1 MADWKHTLNLPR
13 TDFPMRAN
21 LQKTEPAVIARWNE
35 MGLYA
40 RIRERRAGAPQFVLH
55 DGPPYANGKIH
66 IGHVLNKVL
75 KDVIVRARTMAGFD
89 APYVPGWDCH
99 GLPIELK
106 VDQEL
111 GGKKRHMSV
120 ADFRRACRRYAQKFV
135 ERQSADFQ
143 RLGVSGD
150 WPRPYRTMT
159 PDYQAAIVRALGRFV
174 EQGVVYK
181 GKKPVHWCLHCRT
194 ALAEAEVEYEDHR
207 SPSIYVEFPMR
218 SPSAAALAGKAPA
231 LAGRPVSVLI
241 WTTTPWT
248 IPSNLA
254 VAFHPGLD
262 YGVYAAA
269 GGGGGNADPGGN
281 ADAAANGPAGA
292 GGNADAAAGADR
304 GVVIIAEERRD
315 ATAAATGRDFG
326 PPLATL
332 KGRDLEGAVFGH
344 PLYDRDSVGVLADY
358 VTLEQGTG
366 AVHTAPGH
374 GADDYATGVRYGLDI
389 YAPIGPSG
397 RFDADVGVVG
407 GEKVFDANPRVEA
420 ALEEAGRL
428 WHRDTVDHTYPHCWR
443 CHHPVIFLATWQWFI
458 AMDAGD
464 LRKRA
469 LDAVRQVEWFPGW
482 GEERIHGMLA
492 NRPDW
497 CISRQRSWGVPIPAV
512 YCTGCREAVLTTAL
526 TDRAAAVFAEH
537 GADAWYERD
546 VAEFVPPDLR
556 CPECGGAEFER
567 ERDILDVW
575 FDSGSSHEGVLGDH
589 PELGWPYNVY
599 LEGSD
604 QYRGWFHSSL
614 LVALGTR
621 GAAPYRQVVTHGFV
635 VDETGRKM
643 SKSIGNT
650 VEPQTIIRQ
659 SGAEILRLW
668 VAMVDYREEV
678 RIGPHILDRIVE
690 AYRKIRNTLR
700 ILAGNLYD
708 FDPAAHAVP
717 RDELL
722 DVDRYA
728 LARYGEVAA
737 RVLAAY
743 ERYELQTV
751 VHTVNNYLTVD
762 ISAFYVDISKDRL
775 YTLGPRA
782 RDRRS
787 AQTVLHAIAGGVTR
801 LLAPILPI
809 TCDELWRHL
818 PGADADSVHL
828 ADFPADP
835 GSLVDGDLIAR
846 WDRLLGL
853 RDAVNG
859 ELERLRQDKVVG
871 TSLEAAVTLTAEG
884 GLADLLEAHRDDLA
898 TLFIT
903 SAVSLRNGAAAPPL
917 GAGDAGGDGAV
928 HRDADGCAR
937 IEVARAEGAKCP
949 RCWRWVMPAGA
960 APDPAGAAVCDRC
973 TNALADMAATVA

>member
-21 LQKTEPAVIARWNE
+21 LQKTEPSVIARWNE
-35 MGLYA
+35 MGLYE

-75 KDVIVRARTMAGFD
+75 KDVIVRSRTMAGFD

-135 ERQSADFQ
+135 ERQAADFQ

-194 ALAEAEVEYEDHR
+194 ALAEAEVEYEPHR

-218 SPSAAALAGKAPA
+218 AASAAALAERVPA

-254 VAFHPGLD
+254 VAFHPGVD
-262 YGVYAAA
+262 YGVYAA
-269 GGGGGNADPGGN
+269 GVG
-281 ADAAANGPAGA
+281 AGA
-292 GGNADAAAGADR
+292 GDDRSAA
-304 GVVIIAEERRD
+304 VVIIAEELRD
-315 ATAAATGRDFG
+315 ATAAAIGRDFG

-397 RFDADVGVVG
+397 RFDEDVEVVG

-420 ALEEAGRL
+420 ALDEAGRL

-458 AMDAGD
+458 AMDKGG
-464 LRKRA
+464 LRQRA
-469 LDAVRQVEWFPGW
+469 LDAVRGVEWFPGW

-497 CISRQRSWGVPIPAV
+497 CVSRQRSWGVPIPAV
-512 YCTGCREAVLTTAL
+512 YCTACREAVLTTAL

-546 VAEFVPPDLR
+546 IAEFVPPDLR
-556 CPECGGAEFER
+556 CPECGGADFER

-575 FDSGSSHEGVLGDH
+575 FDSGSSHEGVLSEH
-589 PELGWPYNVY
+589 PELAWPYNVY

-621 GAAPYRQVVTHGFV
+621 GAAPYRQVITHGFV

-708 FDPAAHAVP
+708 FDPAADAVP
-717 RDELL
+717 RSELL

-728 LARYGEVAA
+728 LARYGEVAS
-737 RVLAAY
+737 RVLRAY
-743 ERYELQTV
+743 ERYELQAV
-751 VHTVNNYLTVD
+751 VHTVNHYLTVD

-782 RDRRS
+782 HGRRS
-787 AQTVLHAIAGGVTR
+787 AQTALHAIAEGVTR
-801 LLAPILPI
+801 LLAPILPM

-818 PGADADSVHL
+818 PGTDADSVHL

-835 GSLVDGDLIAR
+835 ESLVDRDLIAR

-853 RDAVNG
+853 RDSVNG

-871 TSLEAAVTLTAEG
+871 TSLEAAVTLTADG
-884 GLADLLEAHRDDLA
+884 GLAELLEAHRDDLA

-903 SAVSLRNGAAAPPL
+903 SAVTLRNGAAGGDED
-917 GAGDAGGDGAV
+917 GAAVHRGGDGA
-928 HRDADGCAR
+928 AR
-937 IEVARAEGAKCP
+937 IEVGRAAGGKCP
-949 RCWRWVMPAGA
+949 RCWRWVMSPAAG
-960 APDPAGAAVCDRC
+960 PDPAEAAVCDRC

>member
-35 MGLYA
+35 MGEGGLYA

-75 KDVIVRARTMAGFD
+75 KDVIVRSRTMAGFD

-111 GGKKRHMSV
+111 GGKKRQLSV

-135 ERQSADFQ
+135 ERQAADFQ

-150 WPRPYRTMT
+150 WARPYRTMT

-174 EQGVVYK
+174 EQGAVYK

-218 SPSAAALAGKAPA
+218 DVSAAALAEKAPA

-262 YGVYAAA
+262 YGVYAA
-269 GGGGGNADPGGN
+269 GGA
-281 ADAAANGPAGA
+281 
-292 GGNADAAAGADR
+292 
-304 GVVIIAEERRD
+304 VIIIAEERRD
-315 ATAAATGRDFG
+315 AVAAAIGRDFG

-332 KGRDLEGAVFGH
+332 KGRDLEGAVFRH
-344 PLYDRDSVGVLADY
+344 PLYERDSVGVLADY

-374 GADDYATGVRYGLDI
+374 GSDDYATGVRYGLEI

-397 RFDADVGVVG
+397 RFDDDVGVVG
-407 GEKVFDANPRVEA
+407 GEKVFDANPKVEA
-420 ALEEAGRL
+420 ALEEAGKL

-443 CHHPVIFLATWQWFI
+443 CLRPVIFLATWQWFI
-458 AMDAGD
+458 AMDADG
-464 LRKRA
+464 LRRRA
-469 LDAVRQVEWFPGW
+469 IDAVRGVEWFPAW

-512 YCTGCREAVLTTAL
+512 YCTACREAVLTTGL
-526 TDRAAAVFAEH
+526 TERAAAVFAEH

-546 VAEFVPPDLR
+546 VGEFVPPDLR
-556 CPECGGAEFER
+556 CPKCGGAGFER

-575 FDSGSSHEGVLGDH
+575 FDSGSSHEGVQGDH
-589 PELGWPYNVY
+589 PELGWPYAVY

-621 GAAPYRQVVTHGFV
+621 GAAPYRQVITHGFV

-643 SKSIGNT
+643 SKSLGNT

-678 RIGPHILDRIVE
+678 RIGSHILERIVE

-708 FDPAAHAVP
+708 FDPATDALPAG
-717 RDELL
+717 ELL

-728 LARYGEVAA
+728 LARYGEVAS

-751 VHTVNNYLTVD
+751 VHAVNNYLTVD
-762 ISAFYVDISKDRL
+762 VSAFYVDISKDRL
-775 YTLGPRA
+775 YTLAPRA
-782 RDRRS
+782 RGRRS

-801 LLAPILPI
+801 LLAPILPV

-835 GSLVDGDLIAR
+835 ASLVDRDIVAR
-846 WDRLLGL
+846 WDRLLAL

-859 ELERLRQDKVVG
+859 ELEKLRQDKVVG
-871 TSLEAAVTLTAEG
+871 TSLEASVTLTADG

-903 SAVSLRNGAAAPPL
+903 SAVTLRTGAPAD
-917 GAGDAGGDGAV
+917 AGDGSAAGDGVAATV
-928 HRDADGCAR
+928 HRDADGSAR
-937 IEVARAEGAKCP
+937 IEVGRADGAKCP
-949 RCWRWVMPAGA
+949 RCWRWVMPPDAT
-960 APDPAGAAVCDRC
+960 PDPTEAAVCDRC
-973 TNALADMAATVA
+973 TNALADMAASVA

>member
-13 TDFPMRAN
+13 TEFPMRAN

-35 MGLYA
+35 TGLYE
-40 RIRERRAGAPQFVLH
+40 RIREHRAGAPRFVLH

-75 KDVIVRARTMAGFD
+75 KDVVVRSRTMAGFD

-150 WPRPYRTMT
+150 WARPYRTMT

-174 EQGVVYK
+174 EQGMVYK

-194 ALAEAEVEYEDHR
+194 ALAEAEVEYEPHR

-218 SPSAAALAGKAPA
+218 AASAAALAGKAPA

-254 VAFHPGLD
+254 VAFHPAVD
-262 YGVYAAA
+262 YGVYAAGGKRA
-269 GGGGGNADPGGN
+269 GGAEAGGE
-281 ADAAANGPAGA
+281 GA
-292 GGNADAAAGADR
+292 GGEGAGGEGAGGSEER
-304 GVVIIAEERRD
+304 GGVVIIAEELRD
-315 ATAAATGRDFG
+315 ATAAAIGRDFG

-374 GADDYATGVRYGLDI
+374 GADDYATGIRYGLDV

-397 RFDADVGVVG
+397 RFDEDVGVVG
-407 GEKVFDANPRVEA
+407 GERVFDANPRVEA
-420 ALEEAGRL
+420 ALDEAGRL

-464 LRKRA
+464 LRQRA
-469 LDAVRQVEWFPGW
+469 LAAIRGVEWFPGW

-512 YCTGCREAVLTTAL
+512 YCTTCREAVLTTAL
-526 TDRAAAVFAEH
+526 TERAAAVFAEH

-546 VAEFVPPDLR
+546 IAEFMPPDLR
-556 CPECGGAEFER
+556 CPKCGGTGFER

-575 FDSGSSHEGVLGDH
+575 FDSGSSHEAVLSDH
-589 PELGWPYNVY
+589 PELGWPYTVY

-621 GAAPYRQVVTHGFV
+621 GEAPYRQVVTHGFV

-708 FDPAAHAVP
+708 FDPAADAVP
-717 RDELL
+717 GDELL

-728 LARYGEVAA
+728 LARYGEVAS
-737 RVLAAY
+737 RVLRAY

-782 RDRRS
+782 HGRRS
-787 AQTVLHAIAGGVTR
+787 AQTALHAIAEGVTR

-818 PGADADSVHL
+818 PGTDADSVHL

-835 GSLVDGDLIAR
+835 ESLVDRDLIAR
-846 WDRLLGL
+846 WDRLLAL

-859 ELERLRQDKVVG
+859 ELEKLRQDKVVG
-871 TSLEAAVTLTAEG
+871 TSLEAAVTLTADG

-903 SAVSLRNGAAAPPL
+903 STVKLRTGTPADDD
-917 GAGDAGGDGAV
+917 GSGGAV
-928 HRDADGCAR
+928 HREADGCAR
-937 IEVARAEGAKCP
+937 IEVGRASGARCP
-949 RCWRWVMPAGA
+949 RCWRWVMPPGDG
-960 APDPAGAAVCDRC
+960 PDTAETAVCARC

>member
-13 TDFPMRAN
+13 TEFPMRAN

-35 MGLYA
+35 TGLYEH
-40 RIRERRAGAPQFVLH
+40 IRERRAGAPRFVLH

-75 KDVIVRARTMAGFD
+75 KDVVVRSRTMAGFD

-150 WPRPYRTMT
+150 WARPYRTMT
-159 PDYQAAIVRALGRFV
+159 PDYQAAIVRALGAFV

-218 SPSAAALAGKAPA
+218 AASAAALGERVPA

-262 YGVYAAA
+262 YGVYE
-269 GGGGGNADPGGN
+269 
-281 ADAAANGPAGA
+281 
-292 GGNADAAAGADR
+292 AAGADGSGESDER
-304 GVVIIAEERRD
+304 GGVVIIAEELRD
-315 ATAAATGRDFG
+315 ATAAAIGRDFG
-326 PPLATL
+326 PRVATL

-397 RFDADVGVVG
+397 RFDDDVGVVG
-407 GEKVFDANPRVEA
+407 GEKVFDANPKVEA

-458 AMDAGD
+458 AMDAGE

-469 LDAVRQVEWFPGW
+469 LDAVGRVEWFPGW

-512 YCTGCREAVLTTAL
+512 YCTACREAVLTTDL

-546 VAEFVPPDLR
+546 IAEFVPPDLR
-556 CPECGGAEFER
+556 CPKCGGAGFER

-575 FDSGSSHEGVLGDH
+575 FDSGSSHEAVLSDH
-589 PELGWPYNVY
+589 PELGWPYTVY

-621 GAAPYRQVVTHGFV
+621 GEAPYRQVVTHGFV

-708 FDPAAHAVP
+708 FDPAADAVP
-717 RDELL
+717 HGELL

-728 LARYGEVAA
+728 LARYGEVES
-737 RVLAAY
+737 RVLRAY

-782 RDRRS
+782 HGRRS
-787 AQTVLHAIAGGVTR
+787 AQTVLHAIAEGVTR
-801 LLAPILPI
+801 LLAPILPV

-818 PGADADSVHL
+818 PGTDADSVHL

-835 GSLVDGDLIAR
+835 ESLVDRDLIAR
-846 WDRLLGL
+846 WDRLLAL

-859 ELERLRQDKVVG
+859 ELEKLRQDKVVG
-871 TSLEAAVTLTAEG
+871 TSLEAAVTLTADG

-903 SAVSLRNGAAAPPL
+903 SAVTLRTGSPDDASGGAL
-917 GAGDAGGDGAV
+917 

-937 IEVARAEGAKCP
+937 IEVGRAGGAKCP
-949 RCWRWVMPAGA
+949 RCWRWVMPRGA
-960 APDPAGAAVCDRC
+960 APDPTESAVCERC

>member
-13 TDFPMRAN
+13 TGFPMRAN
-21 LQKTEPAVIARWNE
+21 LQATEPAVIARWNE
-35 MGLYA
+35 MGLYG
-40 RIRERRAGAPQFVLH
+40 RIRKRRAGAPRFLLH

-75 KDVIVRARTMAGFD
+75 KDVVVRSRTMAGFD

-111 GGKKRHMSV
+111 GGKKRQMSV

-150 WPRPYRTMT
+150 WARPYRTMT
-159 PDYQAAIVRALGRFV
+159 PDYQAAIVRALGSFV
-174 EQGVVYK
+174 ERRVVYK
-181 GKKPVHWCLHCRT
+181 GRKPVHWCLHCRT
-194 ALAEAEVEYEDHR
+194 ALAEAEVEYEDHT
-207 SPSIYVEFPMR
+207 SPSIHVEFPMR
-218 SPSAAALAGKAPA
+218 PESAAALAERAPA

-248 IPSNLA
+248 IPANLA
-254 VAFHPGLD
+254 VAFNPGLD
-262 YGVYAAA
+262 YGVYAAR
-269 GGGGGNADPGGN
+269 GG
-281 ADAAANGPAGA
+281 AA
-292 GGNADAAAGADR
+292 
-304 GVVIIAEERRD
+304 VIVAEDRRD
-315 ATAAATGRDFG
+315 ATAAAIGRDFG

-332 KGRDLEGAVFGH
+332 KGRDLEGVTFRH
-344 PLYDRDSVGVLADY
+344 PFYDRDSAGVLADY

-374 GADDYATGVRYGLDI
+374 GADDYATGVRYGLDV

-397 RFDADVGVVG
+397 RFDEDVGVVG
-407 GEKVFDANPRVEA
+407 GERVFDANPKVEA
-420 ALEEAGRL
+420 ALAEAGRL

-458 AMDAGD
+458 ALDTD
-464 LRKRA
+464 RLRKRA
-469 LDAVRQVEWFPGW
+469 LSAIREVEWFPGW
-482 GEERIHGMLA
+482 GEERIRGMLA

-512 YCTGCREAVLTTAL
+512 YCVACREAVLTTML
-526 TDRAAAVFAEH
+526 TDRAAAVFALH

-546 VAEFVPPDLR
+546 IGEFVPPDLR
-556 CPECGGAEFER
+556 CPACGGTEFER

-575 FDSGSSHEGVLGDH
+575 FDSGSSHLGVLHRH
-589 PELGWPYNVY
+589 PELEWPPTVY

-621 GAAPYRQVVTHGFV
+621 GAAPYRQVITHGFV

-678 RIGPHILDRIVE
+678 RIGPHILERIVE

-708 FDPAAHAVP
+708 FDPAKDAVP
-717 RDELL
+717 ADELP

-743 ERYELQTV
+743 ERYELQAV

-762 ISAFYVDISKDRL
+762 VSAFYVDISKDRL
-775 YTLGPRA
+775 YTLAPRA
-782 RDRRS
+782 PGRRS
-787 AQTVLHAIAGGVTR
+787 AQTVLHAIAEGVTR
-801 LLAPILPI
+801 LLAPVLPM

-818 PGADADSVHL
+818 PGTDADSVHL

-835 GSLVDGDLIAR
+835 GSLVDRGLIAR
-846 WDRLLGL
+846 WDRLLAL
-853 RDAVNG
+853 REAVNG
-859 ELERLRQDKVVG
+859 ELEKLRQDKAVG
-871 TSLEAAVTLTAEG
+871 TSLEAAVTLTADG

-903 SAVSLRNGAAAPPL
+903 SAVTLRPGAPADDGSA
-917 GAGDAGGDGAV
+917 GAV
-928 HRDADGCAR
+928 HHDADGCAR
-937 IEVARAEGAKCP
+937 IEVGRAEGAKCP
-949 RCWRWVMPAGA
+949 RCWRRVMPRDA
-960 APDPAGAAVCDRC
+960 APDPTGAVCDRC
-973 TNALADMAATVA
+973 TTALADMAAAVA

>member
-35 MGLYA
+35 MGEGGLYA

-75 KDVIVRARTMAGFD
+75 KDIIVRSRTMAGFD

-111 GGKKRHMSV
+111 GGKKRQLSV

-135 ERQSADFQ
+135 ERQAADFQ

-150 WPRPYRTMT
+150 WARPYRTMT

-174 EQGVVYK
+174 EQGAVYK

-218 SPSAAALAGKAPA
+218 DAAAAALAEKAPA

-262 YGVYAAA
+262 YGVYAA
-269 GGGGGNADPGGN
+269 GGA
-281 ADAAANGPAGA
+281 
-292 GGNADAAAGADR
+292 
-304 GVVIIAEERRD
+304 VIIIAEERRD
-315 ATAAATGRDFG
+315 AVAAAIGRDFG
-326 PPLATL
+326 PPMATL
-332 KGRDLEGAVFGH
+332 KGRDLEGAVFAH

-374 GADDYATGVRYGLDI
+374 GSDDYATGVRYGLEI

-397 RFDADVGVVG
+397 RFDDDVEVVG
-407 GEKVFDANPRVEA
+407 GEKVFDANPKVEA
-420 ALEEAGRL
+420 ALEEAGKL

-443 CHHPVIFLATWQWFI
+443 CLRPVIFLATWQWFI
-458 AMDAGD
+458 AMDADG
-464 LRKRA
+464 LRRRA
-469 LDAVRQVEWFPGW
+469 IDAVRGVEWFPAW

-512 YCTGCREAVLTTAL
+512 YCTACREAVLTTAL

-546 VAEFVPPDLR
+546 VGEFVPPDLR
-556 CPECGGAEFER
+556 CPKCGGAGFER

-589 PELGWPYNVY
+589 PELGWPYAVY

-621 GAAPYRQVVTHGFV
+621 GAAPYRQVITHGFV

-643 SKSIGNT
+643 SKSLGNT

-678 RIGPHILDRIVE
+678 RVGPHILERIVE

-708 FDPAAHAVP
+708 FDPAKDALPAG
-717 RDELL
+717 DLL

-728 LARYGEVAA
+728 LARYGEVAS

-762 ISAFYVDISKDRL
+762 VSAFYVDISKDRL
-775 YTLGPRA
+775 YTLAPRA
-782 RDRRS
+782 RGRRS
-787 AQTVLHAIAGGVTR
+787 AQTVLHAIAGGVTK
-801 LLAPILPI
+801 LLAPILPV

-818 PGADADSVHL
+818 PGTDADSVHL

-835 GSLVDGDLIAR
+835 ASLVDPDVIAR
-846 WDRLLGL
+846 WDRLLAL
-853 RDAVNG
+853 RDAVNS
-859 ELERLRQDKVVG
+859 ELEKLRQDKVVG
-871 TSLEAAVTLTAEG
+871 TSLEASVTLTADG

-903 SAVSLRNGAAAPPL
+903 SAVTLRTGAPV
-917 GAGDAGGDGAV
+917 DDGDGAADGDGDGSADGDGEAGTV
-928 HRDADGCAR
+928 HHDADGSVR
-937 IEVARAEGAKCP
+937 IEAGRADGAKCP
-949 RCWRWVMPAGA
+949 RCWRWVMPPGA
-960 APDPAGAAVCDRC
+960 APDPAEAAVCDRC
-973 TNALADMAATVA
+973 TNALADMAASVA

>member
-1 MADWKHTLNLPR
+1 MAEWKHTLNLPR
-13 TDFPMRAN
+13 TGFPMRAN

-40 RIRERRAGAPQFVLH
+40 RIREHRAGAPQFVLH

-75 KDVIVRARTMAGFD
+75 KDVVVRSRTMAGFD

-111 GGKKRHMSV
+111 GGRKRNMSV

-143 RLGVSGD
+143 RLGVSAD

-218 SPSAAALAGKAPA
+218 APAAAALAERAPV

-262 YGVYAAA
+262 YGVYAAHD
-269 GGGGGNADPGGN
+269 GGNARDGDG
-281 ADAAANGPAGA
+281 D
-292 GGNADAAAGADR
+292 DR
-304 GVVIIAEERRD
+304 GAVVIIAEERRD
-315 ATAAATGRDFG
+315 ATAAAIGRDFG
-326 PPLATL
+326 MPLATL
-332 KGRDLEGAVFGH
+332 KGSDLEGAVFGH

-397 RFDADVGVVG
+397 RFDDGVGVVG
-407 GEKVFDANPRVEA
+407 GERVFDANPKVEA

-464 LRKRA
+464 LRERA
-469 LDAVRQVEWFPGW
+469 LAAIREVEWFPGW

-512 YCTGCREAVLTTAL
+512 YCTACREAVLTTAL

-546 VAEFVPPDLR
+546 LAEFVPPDLR

-575 FDSGSSHEGVLGDH
+575 FDSGSSHEGVLSDH
-589 PELGWPYNVY
+589 PELAWPYAVY

-621 GAAPYRQVVTHGFV
+621 NAAPYRQVITHGFV

-678 RIGPHILDRIVE
+678 RIGPHILERIVE

-708 FDPAAHAVP
+708 FDPARDAVP
-717 RDELL
+717 TGELPE
-722 DVDRYA
+722 VDRYA
-728 LARYGEVAA
+728 LARYGEVAS

-743 ERYELQTV
+743 ERYELQAV

-762 ISAFYVDISKDRL
+762 VSAFYVDICKDRL

-782 RDRRS
+782 RGRRS
-787 AQTVLHAIAGGVTR
+787 AQTALHAIAEGVTR
-801 LLAPILPI
+801 LLAPILPM

-835 GSLVDGDLIAR
+835 GSLVDRELMER

-859 ELERLRQDKVVG
+859 ELEKLRQDKVVG
-871 TSLEAAVTLTAEG
+871 TSLEAAVTLTADG

-903 SAVSLRNGAAAPPL
+903 SAVTLR
-917 GAGDAGGDGAV
+917 AGDAGDGEDGAAV
-928 HRDADGCAR
+928 HREADGCVR
-937 IEVARAEGAKCP
+937 IEVARAGGAKCP
-949 RCWRWVMPAGA
+949 RCWRWVMPPGAGT
-960 APDPAGAAVCDRC
+960 DPADAAVCARC

>member
-13 TDFPMRAN
+13 TEFPMRAN
-21 LQKTEPAVIARWNE
+21 LQKAEPAVIARWNE

-40 RIRERRAGAPQFVLH
+40 RIREHRAGAPRFVLH

-75 KDVIVRARTMAGFD
+75 KDVVVRSRTMAGFD

-150 WPRPYRTMT
+150 WARPYRTMT
-159 PDYQAAIVRALGRFV
+159 PDYQAAIVRALGAFV

-218 SPSAAALAGKAPA
+218 AASAAALAEKEPA

-262 YGVYAAA
+262 YGVYEAASR
-269 GGGGGNADPGGN
+269 
-281 ADAAANGPAGA
+281 ADANGGA
-292 GGNADAAAGADR
+292 GGRDERG
-304 GVVIIAEERRD
+304 GVVIIAEELRD
-315 ATAAATGRDFG
+315 ATAAAIGRDFG
-326 PPLATL
+326 PPVATL
-332 KGRDLEGAVFGH
+332 TGRDLEGAVFGH

-397 RFDADVGVVG
+397 RFDDDVGVVG
-407 GEKVFDANPRVEA
+407 GEKVFDANPKVEA
-420 ALEEAGRL
+420 ALAEAGRL

-458 AMDAGD
+458 AMDTDG
-464 LRKRA
+464 LRERA
-469 LDAVRQVEWFPGW
+469 LSAIREVEWFPGW

-512 YCTGCREAVLTTAL
+512 YCTACREAVLTTAL
-526 TDRAAAVFAEH
+526 TDRAAAVFSEH

-556 CPECGGAEFER
+556 CPKCGGAEFER

-575 FDSGSSHEGVLGDH
+575 FDSGSSHEAVLSDH
-589 PELGWPYNVY
+589 PELGWPYAVY

-635 VDETGRKM
+635 VDENGRKM

-708 FDPAAHAVP
+708 FDPAADAVP
-717 RDELL
+717 GDELL

-728 LARYGEVAA
+728 LARYGEVVS
-737 RVLAAY
+737 RVLRAY

-775 YTLGPRA
+775 YTLGPGA
-782 RDRRS
+782 HGRRS
-787 AQTVLHAIAGGVTR
+787 AQTVLHAIAEGVTR
-801 LLAPILPI
+801 LLAPILPV

-818 PGADADSVHL
+818 PGTNADSVHL

-835 GSLVDGDLIAR
+835 ESLVDRDLIAR
-846 WDRLLGL
+846 WNRLLAL

-859 ELERLRQDKVVG
+859 ELEKLRQDKVVG
-871 TSLEAAVTLTAEG
+871 TSLEAAVTLTADG

-903 SAVSLRNGAAAPPL
+903 SAVTLRTGAAA
-917 GAGDAGGDGAV
+917 DGGSGGAV
-928 HRDADGCAR
+928 HREADGGAR
-937 IEVARAEGAKCP
+937 IEVGRADGAKCP
-949 RCWRWVMPAGA
+949 RCWRWVMPGGAG
-960 APDPAGAAVCDRC
+960 PDPADAAVCARC